1 MKKGIIVLSL
11 FDGMSCGRI
20 ALERAGIKVKKYYA
34 SEINKYAQIVSAT
47 NYPDIIRLG
56 DITKWKEW
64 KIEKPD
70 LIMGGSPCQGFS
82 FAGKGLN
89 FNDPRS
95 KLFFTFVD
103 ILKHYKPKYFLLE
116 NVKMKKEH
124 QKVISDCLGVE
135 PIEINSA
142 LVSAQ
147 NRKRL
152 YWTNIPGVA
161 QPEDKGILL
170 KDIIDGQAFLND
182 NGKVKKQT
190 EKSNCI
196 DANYHKGKDNHAQ
209 RTLIITGGRIV
220 GRNPDNPKSRKAG
233 LPTVQMLEIKD
244 DEKSNCVSTVGKDSL
259 CVQVGKADVKGHD
272 YNKRVYSPEGKAPS
286 LAAASGGNLEP
297 KISICPAKSLPLL
310 KEYCAKSGDGAVR
323 RYTEKR
329 MHQMINNGIS
339 WRKLTPLECERLQT
353 VPDNFTAHVSNTQR
367 YKMLGNGWT
376 VDVIAHI
383 FRGLK

>member
-1 MKKGIIVLSL
+1 
-11 FDGMSCGRI
+11 MSCGRI

-34 SEINKYAQIVSAT
+34 SEIDKYAQIVSAA

-56 DITKWKEW
+56 DITKWKTW

-70 LIMGGSPCQGFS
+70 LIIGGSPCQGFS
-82 FAGKGLN
+82 FVGKGLN

-103 ILKHYKPKYFLLE
+103 IVKRYKPKYFLLE
-116 NVKMKKEH
+116 NVKMKKEY
-124 QKVISDCLGVE
+124 QKVISDCMGVE

-152 YWTNIPGVA
+152 YWTNIPGFTY
-161 QPEDKGILL
+161 PKDKKLFL
-170 KDIIDGQAFLND
+170 KHIIEKKHIKSADITNRFYKKCPGTLAYINARKNIRKLSQKSKTLTAAGQN
-182 NGKVKKQT
+182 
-190 EKSNCI
+190 
-196 DANYHKGKDNHAQ
+196 
-209 RTLIITGGRIV
+209 ITNTG
-220 GRNPDNPKSRKAG
+220 A
-233 LPTVQMLEIKD
+233 T
-244 DEKSNCVSTVGKDSL
+244 
-259 CVQVGKADVKGHD
+259 
-272 YNKRVYSPEGKAPS
+272 
-286 LAAASGGNLEP
+286 NLY
-297 KISICPAKSLPLL
+297 IT
-310 KEYCAKSGDGAVR
+310 KEYIR
-323 RYTEKR
+323 
-329 MHQMINNGIS
+329 Q
-339 WRKLTPLECERLQT
+339 LTPVECERLQT